1 MSYSILKRL
10 WRKEVHVMTYEN
22 SSERIEFLV
31 QILWTVM
38 CIIPLMEL
46 QKTVQLPVSTISV

>member
-31 QILWTVM
+31 QILWMVM